1 METLIMTPETA
12 TPETA
17 QPAAH
22 VIEALAGVATGSALA
37 TALVARA
44 EIMRLSQASH
54 DAVLVPQAPGG
65 ISWAER
71 AALAQRMA
79 HQNGHDALAAHY
91 AGYLARTGES
101 DRLAGVARPGGV
113 ASDTRLAAIVA
124 HADLLTIAPREAT
137 RDHIEALKVAGIE
150 EADMVRLS
158 ELAAFV
164 NYQVRVIAGLRLL
177 TGVL

>member
-1 METLIMTPETA
+1 MTPETA
-12 TPETA
+12 TPATA
-17 QPAAH
+17 RPDAH
-22 VIEALAGVATGSALA
+22 VIEALAGVAPGSALA

-79 HQNGHDALAAHY
+79 HQNGNETLAAHY

-101 DRLAGVARPGGV
+101 DRLAGVAHPGGA
-113 ASDTRLAAIVA
+113 ASSDPRLAAIVA

-137 RDHIEALKVAGIE
+137 RGHIEALKVAGIE
-150 EADMVRLS
+150 EADIVRLS
-158 ELAAFV
+158 ELVAFV